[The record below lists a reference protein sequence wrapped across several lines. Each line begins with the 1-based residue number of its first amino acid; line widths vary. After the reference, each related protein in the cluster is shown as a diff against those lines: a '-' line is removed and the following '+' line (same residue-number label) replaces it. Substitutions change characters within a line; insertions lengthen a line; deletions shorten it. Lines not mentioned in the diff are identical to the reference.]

1 MKPNISVI
9 GAGRMG
15 SALIKAFLRSG
26 HVTTVWNRTRARCEP
41 LAALG
46 ARIAESVRD
55 AVHAADIVVVNVNDY
70 DTSDHLLRQ
79 DEVTRALRGKLLVQ
93 LTSGSPA
100 LAREQ
105 ADWAARHGIDYLDGA
120 IMGTPDFIGQPEGT
134 LLYAG
139 PSALFEKHR
148 PTLLALGGNPQH
160 VGENVGHASA
170 LDSALLVHMWGSLF
184 GVLQAVAICRA
195 EKLPLETLATF
206 DKALAPVVDGAVADV
221 FARVQ
226 RDSLGA
232 DEETLATLETHN
244 VAFQHL
250 LDLCKERGIHDG
262 IPRAMD
268 ALIQAALKAGHGKD
282 DFAVLTRFLR

>member
-26 HVTTVWNRTRARCEP
+26 HVTTVWNRTRVRCEP

-148 PTLLALGGNPQH
+148 STLLALGGNPQH

>member
-148 PTLLALGGNPQH
+148 PTLLALGGNPRH

-221 FARVQ
+221 FARIQ
-226 RDSLGA
+226 RNSLGA